1 MVIVLQR
8 KSLIASTI
16 LLGALPNAS
25 QTRKTVFSIDIHR
38 ARPTN
43 PLSTRSAKRES
54 GIDCILYVKQGVEYH
69 APASTQFSDPSDN
82 PLLGYIDC
90 IALHM
95 RLDISCRIKAIDLKE
110 TIVGRSGEETILGRS
125 GEETIVGHSGEETI
139 LGCSGEETI
148 LGRSGEETDDRRP

>member
-8 KSLIASTI
+8 KSLVASTI

-82 PLLGYIDC
+82 PLLGDIDC
-90 IALHM
+90 IALHV
-95 RLDISCRIKAIDLKE
+95 RLDISCGIKAIDLKE
-110 TIVGRSGEETILGRS
+110 TIVGRSGEETIVGRN
-125 GEETIVGHSGEETI
+125 GEETTVGCGEEETI
-139 LGCSGEETI
+139 LGCGEEETI

>member
-1 MVIVLQR
+1 MVIVLQ
-8 KSLIASTI
+8 KNSLVASTI
-16 LLGALPNAS
+16 LLGALSNAS

-90 IALHM
+90 IALHV
-95 RLDISCRIKAIDLKE
+95 RLDISCGIKAINLK
-110 TIVGRSGEETILGRS
+110 ETILGRC
-125 GEETIVGHSGEETI
+125 GEETEY
-139 LGCSGEETI
+139 
-148 LGRSGEETDDRRP
+148 